1 MHVYL
6 IVFTVNYF
14 PFIDTVKQTTSTSKT
29 MSLTRTHSRGPTDET
44 WWWRDAGEP
53 ERERSSFLNPRS
65 AGTLE
70 GPRIDVGPL
79 VQLQTLMSKS
89 GFWKQIT
96 FREKIRT
103 SSAQK
108 TLEYSHEP
116 SHPRTG
122 TCNPWSLLEFYH
134 DNPTGTLWV
143 SNGVKKHWYLVIM
156 LIYTRIY
163 HTFLGG
169 GYNT

>member
-14 PFIDTVKQTTSTSKT
+14 PFIEPVKQTSSTSK
-29 MSLTRTHSRGPTDET
+29 MSLTRTHSRDPTDET

-53 ERERSSFLNPRS
+53 EWKISSFLNPRS

-79 VQLQTLMSKS
+79 VQLQTLMGKS

-108 TLEYSHEP
+108 TLEYSHEA

-134 DNPTGTLWV
+134 DNPTGTLWL
-143 SNGVKKHWYLVIM
+143 SNGGK
-156 LIYTRIY
+156 
-163 HTFLGG
+163 
-169 GYNT
+169 NTDIRLLC